1 MIAHRTAA
9 VNAGRAALLVAAL
22 GERPELL
29 VPATFDLLH
38 QPYRAQAMAPSCEL
52 MTRLRDLGHA
62 ALISGAGPT
71 VLTLANGAEHAG
83 RVAAAIEEIAA
94 DAASPAH
101 EYQGRTVTWRVHVLR
116 VPEEGAKER
125 IHAIG
130 PGFASVPDSAAPQP
144 SLVRSS
150 STQVFDRVAS
160 LRSSSA

>member
-1 MIAHRTAA
+1 MGSAA

-22 GERPELL
+22 SERPELL

-94 DAASPAH
+94 DAASSAH

-116 VPEEGAKER
+116 VPEEGAKV
-125 IHAIG
+125 
-130 PGFASVPDSAAPQP
+130 SV
-144 SLVRSS
+144 
-150 STQVFDRVAS
+150 STQ
-160 LRSSSA
+160 

>member
-1 MIAHRTAA
+1 MSDAPAIVDVMALSPLQQGLYSLAGLTDGGTDPYFIAMAA
-9 VNAGRAALLVAAL
+9 DVDGALDTALLRRCAEAMLQRHPNVRVSFFQGNLSRPVAV
-22 GERPELL
+22 

-94 DAASPAH
+94 AYRRVDS
-101 EYQGRTVTWRVHVLR
+101 GRKVGNVLIR
-116 VPEEGAKER
+116 P
-125 IHAIG
+125 
-130 PGFASVPDSAAPQP
+130 
-144 SLVRSS
+144 
-150 STQVFDRVAS
+150 
-160 LRSSSA
+160 